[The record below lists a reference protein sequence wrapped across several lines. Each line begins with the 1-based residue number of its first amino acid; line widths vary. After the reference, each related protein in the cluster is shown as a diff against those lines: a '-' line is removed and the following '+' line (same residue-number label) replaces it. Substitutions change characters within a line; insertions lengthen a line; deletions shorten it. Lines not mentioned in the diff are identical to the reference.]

1 MLEYQACG
9 CQKKAGEESVKGKRF
24 VQMPINYLRSPPSK
38 GELAI
43 KWLHNIGTSH
53 TVETFHFNRKMVCQD
68 HVTVDMEHRLPGLG
82 ERRLLNEAI
91 LSPLNLCTERK
102 VRGRSEG
109 SVWHA
114 KKGLAKGTNLMY
126 ANTIYGVLEYHSMHF
141 LYYNKNQ

>member
-53 TVETFHFNRKMVCQD
+53 TVETFNFNRKMVCHD
-68 HVTVDMEHRLPGLG
+68 HVTVDMEHRLPGLS
-82 ERRLLNEAI
+82 ERRLLNEATV
-91 LSPLNLCTERK
+91 PTEFVQRK
-102 VRGRSEG
+102 NEKFGTE
-109 SVWHA
+109 
-114 KKGLAKGTNLMY
+114 AKGRCCTRRRVSLKGR
-126 ANTIYGVLEYHSMHF
+126 I
-141 LYYNKNQ
+141 

>member
-1 MLEYQACG
+1 MLEYQAYG
-9 CQKKAGEESVKGKRF
+9 YQKKAGEESVKGMRF
-24 VQMPINYLRSPPSK
+24 VQMPINYLRSTLSK

-43 KWLHNIGTSH
+43 KWLHNIGMSH
-53 TVETFHFNRKMVCQD
+53 TVETFNFNRKMVCQD
-68 HVTVDMEHRLPGLG
+68 HVTIDMEHRLPGLG

-91 LSPLNLCTERK
+91 LSTLNLCTERK

-109 SVWHA
+109 SVLHA

-126 ANTIYGVLEYHSMHF
+126 ANTIYGVLEYHSMYF